1 MRAGDFAGAWR
12 ISDAVLAARDPATR
26 DDPAMPYHQRWVW
39 DGTPPDGQHVL
50 VRCYHGLGD
59 TLQFVRFLP
68 ALRRLAASLTLE
80 CQAELCPLLGGMPAI
95 DRLVA
100 FDVAHPLPG
109 SACDIE
115 VMELGHVL
123 RAAAATVSEGIPYL
137 AVPEVRLARG
147 RARAAGRVALCWQA
161 GGWDLARSV
170 PLASLLRA
178 CARPGQ
184 RFISLQR
191 GPAAAE
197 ATAAH
202 FDNPGDA
209 DCDVIETAALICG
222 AAAVVTVDTMVAHLA
237 GALGRAATLL
247 VKPEPDWRWPTSG
260 QSLWYPTLRVEG
272 QAAFL
277 ARSVQQEKK
286 DLLF

>member
-1 MRAGDFAGAWR
+1 M
-12 ISDAVLAARDPATR
+12 
-26 DDPAMPYHQRWVW
+26 
-39 DGTPPDGQHVL
+39 
-50 VRCYHGLGD
+50 
-59 TLQFVRFLP
+59 
-68 ALRRLAASLTLE
+68 
-80 CQAELCPLLGGMPAI
+80 
-95 DRLVA
+95 
-100 FDVAHPLPG
+100 
-109 SACDIE
+109 
-115 VMELGHVL
+115 L

-137 AVPEVRLARG
+137 AVPEARLARG

-247 VKPEPDWRWPTSG
+247 VKPEPIGGGLPVDNRSG
-260 QSLWYPTLRVEG
+260 IQRCVLKGRPLFLRE
-272 QAAFL
+272 AYSKKRKTFFFEK
-277 ARSVQQEKK
+277 RSKK
-286 DLLF
+286 LLTPLSRPRSDR